1 MTYDKIS
8 KKIAIRISYLFNF
21 VRKRVIAIVISQ
33 VHPLI
38 IGLTVYTENKLLVT
52 IEDDESMA
60 SLPKLERFLF
70 TLSTG
75 ITGLELLNDYE
86 IQSTELQY
94 FINFCKE
101 PHDLS
106 VSAMG
111 PSALTQRDN
120 DRIRESYTKI
130 MEKMAH
136 FDSKNNTKEKTDKI
150 IMELT
155 DLHDL
160 IGKVYD
166 VSKAVAVPF

>member
-1 MTYDKIS
+1 
-8 KKIAIRISYLFNF
+8 
-21 VRKRVIAIVISQ
+21 
-33 VHPLI
+33 
-38 IGLTVYTENKLLVT
+38 VYIENKLAIT
-52 IEDDESMA
+52 FEDDEYMA
-60 SLPKLERFLF
+60 SLPKLEKFLF

-75 ITGLELLNDYE
+75 ITGLELLNEYE

-120 DRIRESYTKI
+120 ARIKESYTKL
-130 MEKMAH
+130 MEEMAH
-136 FDSKNNTKEKTDKI
+136 FNSQNNVKAKTEKI
-150 IMELT
+150 ILELT

-166 VSKAVAVPF
+166 VSKATAVPF

>member
-1 MTYDKIS
+1 M
-8 KKIAIRISYLFNF
+8 
-21 VRKRVIAIVISQ
+21 
-33 VHPLI
+33 
-38 IGLTVYTENKLLVT
+38 YTENKLLVT

-75 ITGLELLNDYE
+75 ITGLELLNDFK

-94 FINFCKE
+94 FMNFCKE

-120 DRIRESYTKI
+120 ERITESYLKI
-130 MEKMAH
+130 IEKMKH
-136 FDSKNNTKEKTDKI
+136 FDSENNEKETTDKLI
-150 IMELT
+150 TELN

-160 IGKVYD
+160 IAKVYD
-166 VSKAVAVPF
+166 VSKATTVPF

>member
-1 MTYDKIS
+1 M
-8 KKIAIRISYLFNF
+8 
-21 VRKRVIAIVISQ
+21 
-33 VHPLI
+33 HPLI

-136 FDSKNNTKEKTDKI
+136 FDYKNNSKEKTDKI